1 MSLSMLDNV
10 QIATRRERTG
20 ARMHAPATR
29 RRLRNA
35 RRALALVTDPG
46 TVPAPS
52 HHGVRL
58 HPAELG
64 PWDD

>member
-1 MSLSMLDNV
+1 MSLSMLDDV
-10 QIATRRERTG
+10 QISTRRERPG
-20 ARMHAPATR
+20 ARTHAPTNR

-35 RRALALVTDPG
+35 RRALALVAEPA

-58 HPAELG
+58 HPVELG